1 MSPIPSTSSTA
12 ATAAGATVS
21 ATSAATDQN
30 MFLQLLVAQ
39 LKNQDPTAPMDSTT
53 FVTQL
58 AQFQQL
64 EATTNMGASVSG
76 IQSDTNQLV
85 TDFGSSASTGTGTG
99 NTSSTPQS

>member
-1 MSPIPSTSSTA
+1 
-12 ATAAGATVS
+12 VS
-21 ATSAATDQN
+21 ATSAKTDQN

-76 IQSDTNQLV
+76 IQADTDQLV
-85 TDFGSSASTGTGTG
+85 TDASGGSAGAGSTTTK
-99 NTSSTPQS
+99 P

>member
-1 MSPIPSTSSTA
+1 MSPIPPSSSTPPVSA
-12 ATAAGATVS
+12 STGVS
-21 ATSAATDQN
+21 ATSASSDQN

-39 LKNQDPTAPMDSTT
+39 LKNQDPTQPMDGTT

-64 EATTNMGASVSG
+64 ESTNNMATSIGG

-85 TDFGSSASTGTGTG
+85 SDFTPAGSSGTGAA
-99 NTSSTPQS
+99 SST

>member
-1 MSPIPSTSSTA
+1 MSPIPPAGSTA
-12 ATAAGATVS
+12 PTAAGATVS
-21 ATSAATDQN
+21 ATSAKTDQN

-64 EATTNMGASVSG
+64 EATTNMGQDVSG
-76 IQSDTNQLV
+76 IRSDTDQFL
-85 TDFGSSASTGTGTG
+85 TDATGAAATGSTNSTTQ
-99 NTSSTPQS
+99 P

>member
-1 MSPIPSTSSTA
+1 MSPIPPPNSPTIPP
-12 ATAAGATVS
+12 ATGASVS
-21 ATSAATDQN
+21 ATSASTDEN

-64 EATTNMGASVSG
+64 EATNNMGTSVSG
-76 IQSDTNQLV
+76 IQSDTDQLV
-85 TDFGSSASTGTGTG
+85 TDLGPSASASTGTGS
-99 NTSSTPQS
+99 TS